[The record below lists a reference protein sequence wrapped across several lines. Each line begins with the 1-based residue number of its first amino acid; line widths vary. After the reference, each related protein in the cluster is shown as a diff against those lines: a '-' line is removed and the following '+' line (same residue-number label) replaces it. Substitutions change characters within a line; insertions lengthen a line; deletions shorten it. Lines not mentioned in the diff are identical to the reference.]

1 MSVLTTIPWRLGPAN
16 PLLLRVV
23 TAGGRR
29 WRHAIIRWVYLGLL
43 IGVLLIAL
51 LVASLQAG
59 SLSELAKAST
69 QVFAAI
75 SYVQLAM
82 ICLLAPVFTAG
93 AITQERDSRTYSIL
107 LSTPLT
113 NGQVVLGSLLSR
125 LYYVVALLLS
135 GVPVFAITLFYGGVT
150 AQGILLSFSIALCT
164 ALFMGA
170 LAITIAV
177 LRVGT
182 TRTVLWFYVFIALYL
197 VGLWVLDPALSGGA
211 GGGGT
216 GVREHTTALTGLHP
230 FLALRAVVNPTDY
243 AVPEASVLAGHSWLV
258 RNYLA
263 YPTQAYLVL
272 TTTLSGLLVALGTM
286 GVRRLAQQSQTNL
299 WRRIWR
305 NILQRLGVAGTTR
318 PPRSV
323 WKNPIA
329 WREAV
334 TRGSTLVRGLTRWL
348 AIGLGIA
355 ATALIMWAYYTEIL
369 TTSQARQ
376 WLLGLILVEFSLTL
390 LLAANTAAAAI
401 TREHEARNLD
411 LFLVTPLTARDYV
424 QGKLRGLLWFL
435 LPLIV
440 VPPGVL
446 GVLTLGDLLTG
457 RLADNPLV
465 FPEVLL
471 LLPIFTASFTILVC
485 MLGLMSSLRWSKT
498 ITAVMATV
506 ATLAGLAG
514 VLGFCG
520 GVSMQIP
527 IFGLIAN
534 ALSPFTGLAV
544 MLDPWHYA
552 SASFAE
558 FNGAGGGGEATG
570 LSTFAARIV
579 LFISVLIV
587 SGLYGLAD
595 WFMYRWLVRNF
606 DLVLRRQ
613 HR

>member
-1 MSVLTTIPWRLGPAN
+1 MSVLTSIPWRLGPAN

-23 TAGGRR
+23 SAGGRR

-43 IGVLLIAL
+43 IGVLLVAL

-150 AQGILLSFSIALCT
+150 AQGIMLSFAIALGT

-182 TRTVLWFYVFIALYL
+182 TRTVLWFYVFIAIYL
-197 VGLWVLDPALSGGA
+197 VGLWMLDPALA
-211 GGGGT
+211 GGGGM
-216 GVREHTTALTGLHP
+216 GGGGGGHTTALTGLHP

-243 AVPEASVLAGHSWLV
+243 AVPDAAALAGHNWLV
-258 RNYLA
+258 RHYLG

-272 TTTLSGLLVALGTM
+272 TTSLSGFLVGLGTL
-286 GVRRLAQQSQTNL
+286 GLRRLAQQSQSNP

-305 NILQRLGVAGTTR
+305 FILQKLGVAGTTR
-318 PPRSV
+318 PPRTV

-334 TRGSTLVRGLTRWL
+334 TRGSTLVRGMTRWL
-348 AIGLGIA
+348 AIGLGIT
-355 ATALIMWAYYTEIL
+355 ATGLIMWAYYTGIL
-369 TTSQARQ
+369 STEETRQ
-376 WLLGLILVEFSLTL
+376 WILGLVLVEYSLTL

-446 GVLTLGDLLTG
+446 GVLVLGDILTK
-457 RLADNPLV
+457 RMAEKPLV

-471 LLPIFTASFTILVC
+471 ALPIFTASFTILVC

-506 ATLAGLAG
+506 GTLACLTG

-520 GVSMQIP
+520 GVSMSIP
-527 IFGLIAN
+527 VFGLVAN
-534 ALSPFTGLAV
+534 ALSPITGLAV
-544 MLDPWHYA
+544 MLDPWRFAA
-552 SASFAE
+552 SSLAE
-558 FNGAGGGGEATG
+558 INGAGGGEATG
-570 LSTFAARIV
+570 ISTLAARIV
-579 LFISVLIV
+579 LFVSVLVV

-595 WFMYRWLVRNF
+595 WMMYRWLVRNF

-613 HR
+613 QR